1 MACTG
6 LLGMIMDFVTGAALL
21 LALCYLQAINVRA
34 CQGRPWLLRLS
45 SGLLFGVI
53 CLVGMWL
60 PIAPHEGVF
69 FDARTA
75 VLSMAAVWRS
85 RAAWPPTPP
94 PRPLTARAP
103 GASSSMW

>member
-1 MACTG
+1 
-6 LLGMIMDFVTGAALL
+6 MIMDFVTGAALL

-75 VLSMAAVWRS
+75 VLSMAALFGGAWVALLAGLI
-85 RAAWPPTPP
+85 AAAG
-94 PRPLTARAP
+94 RL
-103 GASSSMW
+103 